1 MDGALFLR
9 EIGVVASS
17 ARSYEAPVLIFKGA
31 EQFVREE
38 ALVVIDDAKFSRRF
52 LGVLRYVTKLD
63 PLLNPKALPFRA
75 GMKYERLFKISH
87 FNYSLMMS

>member
-63 PLLNPKALPFRA
+63 PLLNPKALPFKA
-75 GMKYERLFKISH
+75 GMKHERLINFLI
-87 FNYSLMMS
+87 LIIP